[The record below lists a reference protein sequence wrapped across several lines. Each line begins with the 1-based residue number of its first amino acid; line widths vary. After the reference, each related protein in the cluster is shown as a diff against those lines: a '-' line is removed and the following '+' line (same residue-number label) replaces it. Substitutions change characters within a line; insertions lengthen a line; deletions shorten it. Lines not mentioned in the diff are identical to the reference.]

1 LGLLG
6 IPSKSANKS
15 TPALSFARIPFLNED
30 LAMDIG
36 HRLRVLRDEKNL
48 SQNDMEKRTGLLRG
62 YISRVENGRT
72 TPSIE
77 TLNKMSHALDVPLY
91 QVLDDCQEPPASLN
105 GHSSRSNEWGSAGKD
120 ARFLNR
126 LSRLLATISEADRQ
140 LLLSLAENITR
151 KQKRTAPKS

>member
-1 LGLLG
+1 
-6 IPSKSANKS
+6 
-15 TPALSFARIPFLNED
+15 
-30 LAMDIG
+30 MDIG

-72 TPSIE
+72 MPSIE
-77 TLNKMSHALDVPLY
+77 TLNKMSRALDVPLY
-91 QVLDDCQEPPASLN
+91 QVLYDCQEPPASLN
-105 GHSSRSNEWGSAGKD
+105 GHSSRSNEWGSASKD

-151 KQKRTAPKS
+151 KQKRTASKS